1 MLKQLTAA
9 LVLIGLLF
17 LPAFAQDI
25 VRLVP
30 TEPTITADY
39 RNIPFSDILTNIT
52 KDAGIT
58 VQFAPDVKQE
68 ALQKQEINFQMSH
81 AAFEDALT
89 FLLKSVNLTYKV
101 MDAKTIQV
109 ITPPSPQ

>member
-1 MLKQLTAA
+1 MLKQLTSA

-58 VQFAPDVKQE
+58 VQFAPDVNQE
-68 ALQKQEINFQMSH
+68 PLQRQNVRFLASMMR
-81 AAFEDALT
+81 FEDALT
-89 FLLKSVNLTYKV
+89 LLLKSVNLTYKV
-101 MDAKTIQV
+101 VDAKMIQV
-109 ITPPSPQ
+109 VNPPSQQ